1 MTSVRLARA
10 CVALIAASA
19 LVIGLSGGLA
29 RLGLVPPVIDAAEHH
44 GALMICGFFG
54 TMIALER
61 AVAVGFGAALLVPG
75 LAALGAAL
83 LALGL
88 VPQAAAAFL
97 AAGVGLLAITGA
109 SIWARPTLFMVV
121 MTVAA
126 ALWPI
131 GTAWWMAGA
140 SVGEAT
146 WPWLGFLVLTI
157 VAERIELSRLAAP
170 GPVARASLVV
180 AVSIFIAAVLAGQ
193 PWAGSAV
200 LAVALAALALWL
212 LANDVA
218 VMTVRTR
225 GLARFAAVCLLLG
238 YGWLL
243 ITAVTL
249 LLLPPAT
256 TAFGHDAAV
265 HTVAVGFV
273 LSMVFAHAPV
283 ILPAVVGVRVRYLPT
298 LYVPVVVLQIGVA
311 ARLLGDFA
319 QSGALVAAGAWLTVA
334 ALLVYAGILAATAL
348 ANGAATRQRAG
359 EPARLEGPDL

>member
-1 MTSVRLARA
+1 MTSVRFARA
-10 CVALIAASA
+10 CAALVAASA
-19 LVIGLSGGLA
+19 VVVGLSGGLA
-29 RLGLVPPVIDAAEHH
+29 RLGLVPPLTNAAEHH

-61 AVAVGFGAALLVPG
+61 AVAVGSGGALLVPG
-75 LAALGAAL
+75 LAAVGAAL

-88 VPQAAAAFL
+88 VPEAAAAFL
-97 AAGVGLLAITGA
+97 AAGVGLLALTGA
-109 SIWARPTLFMVV
+109 AAWTRPTLFMGV

-131 GTAWWMAGA
+131 GTAWWLMGA

-170 GPVARASLVV
+170 GPVARASLVAVMTMLV
-180 AVSIFIAAVLAGQ
+180 ATLLAGQ
-193 PWAGSAV
+193 PWSGSAV

-238 YGWLL
+238 YVWLL
-243 ITAVTL
+243 AAAATL

-283 ILPAVVGVRVRYLPT
+283 ILPAVAGVRVRYGPA
-298 LYVPVVVLQIGVA
+298 LYGPVVVLQTGVA
-311 ARLLGDFA
+311 ARLLGDITET
-319 QSGALVAAGAWLTVA
+319 GALVAGGAWLTVA
-334 ALLVYAGILAATAL
+334 ALLAYATILATSAFTTDAVTRRR
-348 ANGAATRQRAG
+348 AA
-359 EPARLEGPDL
+359 EPARIKGSDL

>member
-10 CVALIAASA
+10 CVALVAASA
-19 LVIGLSGGLA
+19 LVVGLSGGLA
-29 RLGLVPPVIDAAEHH
+29 RLGLVPPVTDAAEHH

-61 AVAVGFGAALLVPG
+61 AVAVGSGKALLVPG
-75 LAALGAAL
+75 LAAVGAAL

-97 AAGVGLLAITGA
+97 AAGVGLLAITGI
-109 SIWARPTLFMVV
+109 STWTRPSLFMGV

-126 ALWPI
+126 ALWPV
-131 GTAWWMAGA
+131 GTAWWLAGA
-140 SVGEAT
+140 AVGEAT

-157 VAERIELSRLAAP
+157 VAERIELSRLTAP
-170 GPVARASLVV
+170 GPVARASLVTV
-180 AVSIFIAAVLAGQ
+180 IAILVAAVFAGQ
-193 PWAGSAV
+193 PWTGSAV
-200 LAVALAALALWL
+200 LAAALAALALWL
-212 LANDVA
+212 FANDVA

-243 ITAVTL
+243 ATAATL

-265 HTVAVGFV
+265 HTVAIGFV
-273 LSMVFAHAPV
+273 LSMVFAHAPI
-283 ILPAVVGVRVRYLPT
+283 ILPAVAGVRVRYVPA
-298 LYVPVVVLQIGVA
+298 LYVPVVVLQTGVA
-311 ARLLGDFA
+311 ARLFGDIT
-319 QSGALVAAGAWLTVA
+319 QIGAIVDGGAWLTVA
-334 ALLVYAGILAATAL
+334 ALLAYVTILATSAL
-348 ANGAATRQRAG
+348 ATDAATRRRAA
-359 EPARLEGPDL
+359 EPARLEGSDL